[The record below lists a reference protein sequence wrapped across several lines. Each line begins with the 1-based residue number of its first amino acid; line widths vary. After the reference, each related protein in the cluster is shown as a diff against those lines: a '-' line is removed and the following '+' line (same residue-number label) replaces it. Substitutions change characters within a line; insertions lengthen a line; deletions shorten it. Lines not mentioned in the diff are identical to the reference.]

1 MFRVIRL
8 GDKTTHGGEVVSA
21 AGNYKIMGKN
31 VAREGD
37 SCTCP
42 IKGHGNCQIVGGD
55 PNWKIDGRSVA
66 LQGISKTSC
75 GSELISSCGE
85 LTRSFEGEGAASG
98 GAAGAISGFAEETSH
113 SADLHE
119 FCKRWVHDE
128 QVRLMV
134 EATSAQ
140 GVPFFIETHDGRV
153 FSGYTDSQGTM
164 PRIDMEEAGTYQVLL
179 YDEAMARMG
188 DVHGHK

>member
-55 PNWKIDGRSVA
+55 PHWKIDGRSVA

-75 GSELISSCGE
+75 GAELISSCGE

-98 GAAGAISGFAEETSH
+98 GTAGAISGFAGEAGR
-113 SADLHE
+113 SADLRD
-119 FCKRWVHDE
+119 FDRQFQLID
-128 QVRLMV
+128 Q
-134 EATSAQ
+134 
-140 GVPFFIETHDGRV
+140 DGRPV
-153 FSGYTDSQGTM
+153 DGIAVDLAAPNKQAATIKTDGAGKSPLVSGNDGETATLVLFQ
-164 PRIDMEEAGTYQVLL
+164 EANV
-179 YDEAMARMG
+179 
-188 DVHGHK
+188 